1 MPPEN
6 ETHASIDRTRPL
18 RWAARNFHLAATLAL
33 TLALPFAL
41 QAARFPIH
49 FNWPQYF
56 LSYWFVFGIRS
67 ILGAALFFLIGCPEQ
82 FRRWLNAP
90 RSHAPLSAQFA
101 GLAKRVAAVLLPA
114 AYLFIGLIV
123 AFSYNDIIAALR
135 FNFQADTKLNRIDAW
150 MMHGLTV
157 SRLAHLVAAH
167 VPLRTF
173 DVMTVIYF
181 LLFPALGSTLVFLA
195 LQSGAARAM
204 QFVGALMTSYYI
216 VVACFYLIPA
226 VGPFV
231 ICPDHFSVF
240 PITMKMYTGHYEYI
254 EVLKGY
260 IAGRRPEV
268 LAPHYFAALPCMH
281 IVQPVIAL
289 WFLRPWKRLAFV
301 FVIFNVLLIPCILLL
316 EQHYVIDL
324 VAAVPLIVLAIG
336 MVDGLKWS
344 SGPSGAVDAP
354 PAQI

>member
-1 MPPEN
+1 VPPDLQPRLPTS
-6 ETHASIDRTRPL
+6 ETHPL
-18 RWAARNFHLAATLAL
+18 RWAASNLHFAATLGL

-41 QAARFPIH
+41 QAARFPVRY
-49 FNWPQYF
+49 NWPQYF
-56 LSYWFVFGIRS
+56 LSYWFVFGIRAV
-67 ILGAALFFLIGCPEQ
+67 LGATLFFLIGGPEQ
-82 FRRWLNAP
+82 FRRWLKAP
-90 RSHAPLSAQFA
+90 RSNAPFSSQLAQ
-101 GLAKRVAAVLLPA
+101 LAKRVAAVVLPA

-123 AFSYNDIIAALR
+123 AFSYNDIIAALK
-135 FNFQADTKLNRIDAW
+135 FNFQADARLNRIDAW

-167 VPLRTF
+167 VPLGTF

-240 PITMKMYTGHYEYI
+240 ARTMNMFAGHYEYI

-260 IAGRRPEV
+260 MAGQRPDV
-268 LAPHYFAALPCMH
+268 LGPHYFAALPCMH
-281 IVQPVIAL
+281 IVQPMIAL
-289 WFLRPWKRLAFV
+289 WFLRPWKRLAFL
-301 FVIFNVLLIPCILLL
+301 FVIFNILLIPCILLL

-324 VAAVPLIVLAIG
+324 LAAIPLIVLVIAMI
-336 MVDGLKWS
+336 DGLKWHP
-344 SGPSGAVDAP
+344 GPSGASTASLVVE
-354 PAQI
+354 

>member
-1 MPPEN
+1 VPPDPHPQSPAS
-6 ETHASIDRTRPL
+6 ETHPL
-18 RWAARNFHLAATLAL
+18 KWAARNLHFAATLGL

-41 QAARFPIH
+41 QTARFPVRY
-49 FNWPQYF
+49 NWPQYF
-56 LSYWFVFGIRS
+56 VSYWFVFGIRS
-67 ILGAALFFLIGCPEQ
+67 ILGAALFFLIGCPGQ
-82 FRRWLNAP
+82 LRRWLKAP
-90 RSHAPLSAQFA
+90 RSQAPLSSQFA
-101 GLAKRVAAVLLPA
+101 QLAKRVAAVLLPA

-123 AFSYNDIIAALR
+123 AFSYNDIIAALK
-135 FNFQADTKLNRIDAW
+135 FTFHADARLNRIDAW
-150 MMHGLTV
+150 MLHGLTV
-157 SRLAHLVAAH
+157 SHLAHLVAAH

-173 DVMTVIYF
+173 DIMTVIYF

-216 VVACFYLIPA
+216 VIACFYVIPA

-240 PITMKMYTGHYEYI
+240 PRTMNMFSGHYEYI

-260 IAGRRPEV
+260 MAGQRPDV
-268 LAPHYFAALPCMH
+268 LGPHYFAALPCMH

-289 WFLRPWKRLAFV
+289 WFLRPWKHLAFV
-301 FVIFNVLLIPCILLL
+301 FVIFNILLIPCILLL

-324 VAAVPLIVLAIG
+324 LAAIPLIVLVIG
-336 MVDGLKWS
+336 MIDGIKWRP
-344 SGPSGAVDAP
+344 GPSGAVDAP
-354 PAQI
+354 PVQN